1 MTIQKPLSFCQLQG
15 MAHRL
20 EPENG
25 EREGNIRAGI
35 PHLLS
40 VSMLT
45 PRDDHQFLGHQNEV
59 TNGYNKAYD
68 FSHGDSAFSEIFTYL
83 TGLFEDKEDLLI
95 YIHTHSLITVLI
107 KRREAYAWATG
118 NICHC

>member
-1 MTIQKPLSFCQLQG
+1 MISRGPFKPQACCDSMTIQKSLSFCHLQG

-25 EREGNIRAGI
+25 ETEGSIRAGI

-40 VSMLT
+40 VSTLLT

-59 TNGYNKAYD
+59 TNGYKKAYD
-68 FSHGDSAFSEIFTYL
+68 FSHGNSAFREIFTYL
-83 TGLFEDKEDLLI
+83 TG
-95 YIHTHSLITVLI
+95 TVHI
-107 KRREAYAWATG
+107 
-118 NICHC
+118 